1 MTDFRYLQ
9 LNDPKFYSEQVLVEN
24 EKLKKSNYFLIGS
37 VLICMVVVTV
47 LLVHLENE
55 KKEDKVF
62 NPTP

>member
-9 LNDPKFYSEQVLVEN
+9 LNHPKFYSEQILVEN
-24 EKLKKSNYFLIGS
+24 ENLKKSNYFLIGS
-37 VLICMVVVTV
+37 VLLCMVVITV
-47 LLVHLENE
+47 ILTQMENE